1 MADQQPDMDITE
13 KAKEQDSSVPMLLI
27 SANVG
32 SVFED
37 VSRLCLPLSPLFFFD
52 KLSLVSESSFGPLPT
67 HTTLYVVVIIV

>member
-37 VSRLCLPLSPLFFFD
+37 VSRLCLPLSPLFF
-52 KLSLVSESSFGPLPT
+52 L
-67 HTTLYVVVIIV
+67 